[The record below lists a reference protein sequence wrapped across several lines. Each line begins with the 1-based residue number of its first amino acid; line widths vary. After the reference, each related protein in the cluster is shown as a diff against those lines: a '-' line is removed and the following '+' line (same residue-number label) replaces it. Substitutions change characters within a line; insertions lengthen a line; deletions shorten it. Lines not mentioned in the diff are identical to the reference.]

1 MKIYISLLYL
11 LLCFVGNGK
20 AQDTIRVEDA
30 SKHIGDS
37 VTVYGKIY
45 GGIFLDKSKNQP
57 TFLNMGAAYPNH
69 LLTIVIWKKER
80 AYFKKPPEIVFKNK
94 DVYITGRIIEFNGK
108 PEIIF
113 EKPEQLQIK

>member
-57 TFLNMGAAYPNH
+57 TFLNMEIG
-69 LLTIVIWKKER
+69 R
-80 AYFKKPPEIVFKNK
+80 AHV
-94 DVYITGRIIEFNGK
+94 
-108 PEIIF
+108 
-113 EKPEQLQIK
+113 